1 MLKSEYYSQVHQLT
15 ITKTMIFL
23 IITLAMIITLF
34 LLRRRQPIGIAILVG
49 GIFIW
54 LCTDPTFKELK
65 DAVIQMATTPRS
77 YDLVG
82 ALYLVIC
89 LEIEL
94 RKSGCLAGMVEAL
107 SRMFSS
113 RRFTLAVMPAFLGL
127 LPSIGGARFSAPIVE
142 EASKGFEAKPEDKAA
157 INFWFRHI
165 FEFSSPLVPGMI
177 LACGIAG
184 VKIGDLIVHLGW
196 LTIVA
201 FILGWIVMVRG
212 LKQTVATRTEVS
224 SEEAKRHNMDFVLS
238 LTPVIANV
246 VLMVAFGLQAS
257 VSMII
262 VVVAMI
268 PLLMF
273 FNRHV
278 SVKEV
283 FIGALDYKMFA
294 NVICILLF
302 IALLEST
309 GVLALLVAAFESSP
323 LPVPVIIG
331 FLSFIIGLLTGIS
344 QGHVAIMMPIVA
356 GISMGDLDLVGVAMV
371 FGVAGQMV
379 TPTHL
384 CLTITVDYF
393 KSDFFKTLKPVLW
406 AQIPLALI
414 FIAVSYFTWG
424 TGWF

>member
-1 MLKSEYYSQVHQLT
+1 
-15 ITKTMIFL
+15 MIFL
-23 IITLAMIITLF
+23 IITIAMLITLF
-34 LLRRRQPIGIAILVG
+34 LLRRHQPIGIAILVG
-49 GIFIW
+49 GLFIW
-54 LCTDPTFKELK
+54 LCTDPTIKELTG
-65 DAVIQMATTPRS
+65 AVTRMLSLPRN

-89 LEIEL
+89 LEIQL

-142 EASKGFEAKPEDKAA
+142 EASKGFEVKPEDKAA

-184 VKIGDLIVHLGW
+184 VKVGDLIVHLGY
-196 LTIVA
+196 LTIAA
-201 FILGWIVMVRG
+201 FLLGWIFMVRG
-212 LKQTVATRTEVS
+212 LKQTDNIKKEISV
-224 SEEAKRHNMDFVLS
+224 EEAKRHNVDFILA

-246 VLMVAFGLQAS
+246 TLMVAFGLQAS
-257 VSMII
+257 VSMVI
-262 VVVAMI
+262 VVLAMI
-268 PLLMF
+268 PVLMA

-278 SVKEV
+278 SIKEIFV
-283 FIGALDYKMFA
+283 GALDWKMFA
-294 NVICILLF
+294 NVICILTF
-302 IALLEST
+302 IQLLDQT
-309 GVLALLVAAFESSP
+309 GVLAQLVAAFEASP

-331 FLSFIIGLLTGIS
+331 ILSFIIGLLTGIS

-356 GISMGDLDLVGVAMV
+356 GLSMGDLDLVGVAMV
-371 FGVAGQMV
+371 FGVAGQMI

-384 CLTITVDYF
+384 CFTITVNYF
-393 KSDFFKTLKPVLW
+393 KSDFFKTLKLVLL
-406 AQIPLALI
+406 AQIPLSGL
-414 FIAVSYFTWG
+414 FIVVSYFTWG
-424 TGWF
+424 KSFF

>member
-1 MLKSEYYSQVHQLT
+1 
-15 ITKTMIFL
+15 MIFL
-23 IITLAMIITLF
+23 IITLAMVITLF

-344 QGHVAIMMPIVA
+344 QGHVAIIMPIVA

-406 AQIPLALI
+406 AQIPLAII

>member
-1 MLKSEYYSQVHQLT
+1 
-15 ITKTMIFL
+15 MIFL
-23 IITLAMIITLF
+23 IITVAMVITLF
-34 LLRRRQPIGIAILVG
+34 LLRRRQPIGIAILTG
-49 GIFIW
+49 GLFIW
-54 LCTDPTFKELK
+54 LCTDPTLAELTG
-65 DAVIQMATTPRS
+65 AVTQMLSLPRN
-77 YDLVG
+77 YDLVF

-127 LPSIGGARFSAPIVE
+127 LPSIGGARFSATIVE
-142 EASKGFEAKPEDKAA
+142 EAAKGFDAKAQDKAA

-196 LTIVA
+196 LTIAA
-201 FILGWIVMVRG
+201 FLLGWIVMVRG
-212 LKQTVATRTEVS
+212 LKETSAIKKEITV
-224 SEEAKRHNMDFVLS
+224 EEAKRHNLDFILA

-257 VSMII
+257 VSMVI

-268 PLLMF
+268 PILMA
-273 FNRHV
+273 FNRYV
-278 SVKEV
+278 SVKEI

-302 IALLEST
+302 IALLDKT
-309 GVLALLVAAFESSP
+309 GVLAQLVAAFEASP
-323 LPVPVIIG
+323 LPIPVIIG
-331 FLSFIIGLLTGIS
+331 ILSFIIGLLTGIS

-356 GISMGDLDLVGVAMV
+356 GLSMGDLDLVGVAMV
-371 FGVAGQMV
+371 FGVAGQMI

-393 KSDFFKTLKPVLW
+393 KSDFFKTLKPVLM
-406 AQIPLALI
+406 AQIPLSVL
-414 FIAVSYFTWG
+414 FIVVSYFTWG
-424 TGWF
+424 KSFF

>member
-1 MLKSEYYSQVHQLT
+1 
-15 ITKTMIFL
+15 MIFL
-23 IITLAMIITLF
+23 IITLAMVITLF

-65 DAVIQMATTPRS
+65 DAVVQMATTPRS

-323 LPVPVIIG
+323 LPIPVIIG

-406 AQIPLALI
+406 AQIPLAII

>member
-1 MLKSEYYSQVHQLT
+1 M
-15 ITKTMIFL
+15 
-23 IITLAMIITLF
+23 
-34 LLRRRQPIGIAILVG
+34 RRRQPIGIAILVG

-65 DAVIQMATTPRS
+65 DAVVQMATTPRS

-113 RRFTLAVMPAFLGL
+113 RRFTVMPAFLGL

-224 SEEAKRHNMDFVLS
+224 NEEAKRHNMDFVLS

-323 LPVPVIIG
+323 LPIPVIIG

-406 AQIPLALI
+406 AQIPLAII
-414 FIAVSYFTWG
+414 FIVVSYFTWG

>member
-1 MLKSEYYSQVHQLT
+1 
-15 ITKTMIFL
+15 MIFL

-273 FNRHV
+273 FNRHI

-323 LPVPVIIG
+323 LPIPVIIG

-406 AQIPLALI
+406 AQIPLAII

>member
-1 MLKSEYYSQVHQLT
+1 MT
-15 ITKTMIFL
+15 TFL
-23 IITLAMIITLF
+23 IVVAAMVLTLV
-34 LLRRRQPIGIAILVG
+34 LLKRKIPIGVAILAG
-49 GIFIW
+49 GLFIW
-54 LCTDPTFKELK
+54 LMTGPTFAEIKN
-65 DAVIQMATTPRS
+65 AVVQMATMPRS
-77 YDLVG
+77 YDLVF

-113 RRFTLAVMPAFLGL
+113 RKFTLAVMPAFLGL
-127 LPSIGGARFSAPIVE
+127 LPSIGGARFSAPIVQ
-142 EASKGFEAKPEDKAA
+142 EAAKGFNATAEDKAA

-184 VKIGDLIVHLGW
+184 VKVGDLILYLGW
-196 LTIVA
+196 LTVAA

-212 LKQTVATRTEVS
+212 LKEDGTV
-224 SEEAKRHNMDFVLS
+224 EAKLVTRDEAHRHNWDFVLA
-238 LTPVIANV
+238 LIPVLANV
-246 VLMVAFGLQAS
+246 FLMVAFGLYAS

-262 VVVAMI
+262 VVIAMI
-268 PLLMF
+268 PILML

-283 FIGALDYKMFA
+283 FVDALDFKMFA
-294 NVICILLF
+294 NVISILLF
-302 IALLEST
+302 IQLLEST
-309 GVLALLVAAFESSP
+309 GVLGQIVSAFQASP
-323 LPVPVIIG
+323 LPIPVIIAL
-331 FLSFIIGLLTGIS
+331 LSFFIGMLTGLS

-356 GISMGDLDLVGVAMV
+356 AISPGNLDLVAIAMV
-371 FGVAGQMV
+371 FGVAGQMI

-393 KSDFFKTLKPVLW
+393 KSDFFKTLKPVLY
-406 AQIPLALI
+406 AQIPLSIL
-414 FIAVSYFTWG
+414 FAVVTYFVY
-424 TGWF
+424 

>member
-1 MLKSEYYSQVHQLT
+1 
-15 ITKTMIFL
+15 MIFL
-23 IITLAMIITLF
+23 IITLAMVITLF

-142 EASKGFEAKPEDKAA
+142 EASKGFEAKPEDTAA

-323 LPVPVIIG
+323 LPIPVIIG

-406 AQIPLALI
+406 AQIPLAII
-414 FIAVSYFTWG
+414 FIVVSYFTWG

>member
-1 MLKSEYYSQVHQLT
+1 
-15 ITKTMIFL
+15 MIFL

-356 GISMGDLDLVGVAMV
+356 GISMGDLNLVGVAMV

>member
-1 MLKSEYYSQVHQLT
+1 
-15 ITKTMIFL
+15 MIFL
-23 IITLAMIITLF
+23 IITVAMVITLF
-34 LLRRRQPIGIAILVG
+34 LLRRRQPIGIAILTG
-49 GIFIW
+49 GLFIW
-54 LCTDPTFKELK
+54 LCTDPTFGELTG
-65 DAVIQMATTPRS
+65 AVTQMLSLPRN
-77 YDLVG
+77 YDLVF

-142 EASKGFEAKPEDKAA
+142 EAAKGFDAKAQDKAA

-196 LTIVA
+196 LTIAA
-201 FILGWIVMVRG
+201 FLLGWIVMVRG
-212 LKQTVATRTEVS
+212 LKETSAIKKEITV
-224 SEEAKRHNMDFVLS
+224 EEAKRHNLDFILA

-257 VSMII
+257 VSMVI

-268 PLLMF
+268 PILMA
-273 FNRHV
+273 FNRYV
-278 SVKEV
+278 SVKEI

-302 IALLEST
+302 IALLDKT
-309 GVLALLVAAFESSP
+309 GVLAQLVAAFEASP
-323 LPVPVIIG
+323 LPIPVIIG
-331 FLSFIIGLLTGIS
+331 ILSFIIGLLTGIS

-356 GISMGDLDLVGVAMV
+356 GLSMGDLDLVGVAMV
-371 FGVAGQMV
+371 FGVAGQMI

-393 KSDFFKTLKPVLW
+393 KSDFFKTLKPVLM
-406 AQIPLALI
+406 AQIPLSVL
-414 FIAVSYFTWG
+414 FIVVSYFTWG
-424 TGWF
+424 KSFF

>member
-1 MLKSEYYSQVHQLT
+1 
-15 ITKTMIFL
+15 MIFL
-23 IITLAMIITLF
+23 IITIAMLITLF
-34 LLRRRQPIGIAILVG
+34 LLRRHQPIGIAILVG
-49 GIFIW
+49 GLFIW
-54 LCTDPTFKELK
+54 LCTDPTIKELTG
-65 DAVIQMATTPRS
+65 AVTRMLSLPRN

-89 LEIEL
+89 LEIQL

-142 EASKGFEAKPEDKAA
+142 EASKGFEVKPEDKAA

-184 VKIGDLIVHLGW
+184 VKVGDLIVHLGY
-196 LTIVA
+196 LTIAA
-201 FILGWIVMVRG
+201 FLLGWIFMVRG
-212 LKQTVATRTEVS
+212 LKQTDNIKKEISV
-224 SEEAKRHNMDFVLS
+224 EEAKRHNVDFILA

-246 VLMVAFGLQAS
+246 TLMVAFGLQAS
-257 VSMII
+257 VSMVI
-262 VVVAMI
+262 VVLAMI
-268 PLLMF
+268 PVLMA

-278 SVKEV
+278 SIKEIFV
-283 FIGALDYKMFA
+283 GALDWKMFA
-294 NVICILLF
+294 NVICILTF
-302 IALLEST
+302 IQLLDQT
-309 GVLALLVAAFESSP
+309 GVLAQLVAAFEASP

-331 FLSFIIGLLTGIS
+331 ILSFIIGLLTGIS

-356 GISMGDLDLVGVAMV
+356 GLSMGDLDLVGVAMV
-371 FGVAGQMV
+371 FGVAGQMI

-384 CLTITVDYF
+384 CFTITVDYF
-393 KSDFFKTLKPVLW
+393 KSDFFKTLKLVLL
-406 AQIPLALI
+406 AQIPLSAL
-414 FIAVSYFTWG
+414 FIVVSYFTWG
-424 TGWF
+424 KSFF

>member
-1 MLKSEYYSQVHQLT
+1 
-15 ITKTMIFL
+15 MIFL
-23 IITLAMIITLF
+23 IITLAMVITLF

-406 AQIPLALI
+406 AQIPLAII
-414 FIAVSYFTWG
+414 FIVVSYFTWG

>member
-1 MLKSEYYSQVHQLT
+1 
-15 ITKTMIFL
+15 MIFL

-54 LCTDPTFKELK
+54 LCTDPTIKELK
-65 DAVIQMATTPRS
+65 DAVIQMTTTPRS
-77 YDLVG
+77 YDLIG

-212 LKQTVATRTEVS
+212 LKQTEATKKSVS
-224 SEEAKRHNMDFVLS
+224 VEEAKRHNMDFILA

-371 FGVAGQMV
+371 FGVAGQMI

-406 AQIPLALI
+406 AQIPLSLI
-414 FIAVSYFTWG
+414 FIVVSYFTWG
-424 TGWF
+424 QGWF

>member
-1 MLKSEYYSQVHQLT
+1 
-15 ITKTMIFL
+15 MIFL

-54 LCTDPTFKELK
+54 LCTDPTIKELK
-65 DAVIQMATTPRS
+65 DAVIQMTTTPRS
-77 YDLVG
+77 YDLIG

-212 LKQTVATRTEVS
+212 LKQTEATKKSVS
-224 SEEAKRHNMDFVLS
+224 VEEAKRHNMDFILA

-356 GISMGDLDLVGVAMV
+356 GISMGGLDLVGVAMV
-371 FGVAGQMV
+371 FGVAGQMI

-406 AQIPLALI
+406 AQIPLSLI
-414 FIAVSYFTWG
+414 FIVVSYFTWG
-424 TGWF
+424 QGWF

>member
-1 MLKSEYYSQVHQLT
+1 
-15 ITKTMIFL
+15 MIFL
-23 IITLAMIITLF
+23 IITIAMLITLF
-34 LLRRRQPIGIAILVG
+34 LLRRHQPIGIAILVG
-49 GIFIW
+49 GLFIW
-54 LCTDPTFKELK
+54 LCTDPTIKELTG
-65 DAVIQMATTPRS
+65 AVTRMLSLPRN

-89 LEIEL
+89 LEIQL

-142 EASKGFEAKPEDKAA
+142 EASKGFEVKPEDKAA

-184 VKIGDLIVHLGW
+184 VKVGDLIVHLGY
-196 LTIVA
+196 LTIAA
-201 FILGWIVMVRG
+201 FLLGWIFMVRG
-212 LKQTVATRTEVS
+212 LKQTDNIKKEISVQ
-224 SEEAKRHNMDFVLS
+224 EAKRHNVDFILA

-246 VLMVAFGLQAS
+246 TLMVAFGLQAS
-257 VSMII
+257 VSMVI
-262 VVVAMI
+262 VVLAMI
-268 PLLMF
+268 PVLMA

-278 SVKEV
+278 SIKEIFV
-283 FIGALDYKMFA
+283 GALDWKMFA
-294 NVICILLF
+294 NVICILTF
-302 IALLEST
+302 IQLLDQT
-309 GVLALLVAAFESSP
+309 GVLAQLVAAFEASP

-331 FLSFIIGLLTGIS
+331 ILSFIIGLLTGIS

-356 GISMGDLDLVGVAMV
+356 GLSMGDLDLVGVAMV
-371 FGVAGQMV
+371 FGVAGQMI

-384 CLTITVDYF
+384 CFTITVDYF
-393 KSDFFKTLKPVLW
+393 KSDFFKTLKLVLL
-406 AQIPLALI
+406 AQIPLSGL
-414 FIAVSYFTWG
+414 FIVISYFTWG
-424 TGWF
+424 KSFF

>member
-1 MLKSEYYSQVHQLT
+1 
-15 ITKTMIFL
+15 MIFL

-406 AQIPLALI
+406 AQIPLAII
-414 FIAVSYFTWG
+414 FIVVSYFTWG

>member
-1 MLKSEYYSQVHQLT
+1 
-15 ITKTMIFL
+15 MIFL

-406 AQIPLALI
+406 AQIPLAII
-414 FIAVSYFTWG
+414 FIVVSYFTWG
-424 TGWF
+424 TSWF

>member
-1 MLKSEYYSQVHQLT
+1 MT
-15 ITKTMIFL
+15 TFL
-23 IITLAMIITLF
+23 IVVAAMVLTLV
-34 LLRRRQPIGIAILVG
+34 LLKRKIPIGVAILAG
-49 GIFIW
+49 GLFIW
-54 LCTDPTFKELK
+54 LMTGPTFAEIKN
-65 DAVIQMATTPRS
+65 AVVQMATMPRS
-77 YDLVG
+77 YDLVF

-113 RRFTLAVMPAFLGL
+113 RKFTLAVMPAFLGL
-127 LPSIGGARFSAPIVE
+127 LPSIGGARFSAPIVQ
-142 EASKGFEAKPEDKAA
+142 EAAKGFNATAEDKAA

-184 VKIGDLIVHLGW
+184 VKIGDLIIYLGW
-196 LTIVA
+196 LTIAA

-212 LKQTVATRTEVS
+212 LKEDGTVESKLVTR
-224 SEEAKRHNMDFVLS
+224 EEAHRHNWDFILS
-238 LTPVIANV
+238 LIPVLANV
-246 VLMVAFGLQAS
+246 FLMVAFGLYAS

-262 VVVAMI
+262 VVIVMI
-268 PLLMF
+268 PILML

-283 FIGALDYKMFA
+283 FIDALDFKMFA
-294 NVICILLF
+294 NVISILLF
-302 IALLEST
+302 IQLLEST
-309 GVLALLVAAFESSP
+309 GVLGQIVEAFQASP
-323 LPVPVIIG
+323 LPIPVIIAL
-331 FLSFIIGLLTGIS
+331 LSFFIGMLTGLS

-356 GISMGDLDLVGVAMV
+356 AISPGNLDLVAIAMV
-371 FGVAGQMV
+371 FGVAGQMI

-393 KSDFFKTLKPVLW
+393 KSDFFKTLKPVLY
-406 AQIPLALI
+406 AQIPLSIL
-414 FIAVSYFTWG
+414 FAVVTYFVY
-424 TGWF
+424 

>member
-1 MLKSEYYSQVHQLT
+1 
-15 ITKTMIFL
+15 MIFL

-212 LKQTVATRTEVS
+212 LKQNVAARTEVS

-323 LPVPVIIG
+323 LPIPVIIG

-406 AQIPLALI
+406 AQIPLAII

>member
-1 MLKSEYYSQVHQLT
+1 
-15 ITKTMIFL
+15 MIFL

-278 SVKEV
+278 SVREV

-323 LPVPVIIG
+323 LPIPVIIG

-406 AQIPLALI
+406 AQIPLAII
-414 FIAVSYFTWG
+414 FIVVSYFTWG

>member
-1 MLKSEYYSQVHQLT
+1 
-15 ITKTMIFL
+15 MIFL

-54 LCTDPTFKELK
+54 LCTDPTIKELK
-65 DAVIQMATTPRS
+65 DAVIQMTTTPRS
-77 YDLVG
+77 YDLIG

-212 LKQTVATRTEVS
+212 LKQTEATKKSVS
-224 SEEAKRHNMDFVLS
+224 VEEAKRHNMDFILA

-331 FLSFIIGLLTGIS
+331 FLSFLIGLLTGIS
-344 QGHVAIMMPIVA
+344 QGHVAILMPIVA
-356 GISMGDLDLVGVAMV
+356 GSSMGDLDLVGVAMV
-371 FGVAGQMV
+371 FGVAGQMI

-406 AQIPLALI
+406 AQIPLSLI
-414 FIAVSYFTWG
+414 FIVVSYFTWG
-424 TGWF
+424 QGWF

>member
-1 MLKSEYYSQVHQLT
+1 
-15 ITKTMIFL
+15 MIFL

-278 SVKEV
+278 SVREV

-393 KSDFFKTLKPVLW
+393 KSDFFTTLKPVLW
-406 AQIPLALI
+406 AQIPLTII

-424 TGWF
+424 

>member
-1 MLKSEYYSQVHQLT
+1 
-15 ITKTMIFL
+15 MIFL
-23 IITLAMIITLF
+23 IITSAMVITLF

-323 LPVPVIIG
+323 LPIPVIIG

-406 AQIPLALI
+406 AQIPLAII

>member
-1 MLKSEYYSQVHQLT
+1 
-15 ITKTMIFL
+15 MIFL

-34 LLRRRQPIGIAILVG
+34 LLRRRQAIGIAILVG

-406 AQIPLALI
+406 AQIPLAII
-414 FIAVSYFTWG
+414 FIVVSYFTWG

>member
-1 MLKSEYYSQVHQLT
+1 
-15 ITKTMIFL
+15 MIFL
-23 IITLAMIITLF
+23 IITLAMVITLF

-65 DAVIQMATTPRS
+65 DAVVQMATTPRS

-323 LPVPVIIG
+323 LPIPVIIG

-406 AQIPLALI
+406 AQIPLAII
-414 FIAVSYFTWG
+414 FIVVSYFTWG

>member
-1 MLKSEYYSQVHQLT
+1 
-15 ITKTMIFL
+15 MIFL
-23 IITLAMIITLF
+23 IITVAMVITLF
-34 LLRRRQPIGIAILVG
+34 LLRRRQPIGIAILTG
-49 GIFIW
+49 GLFIW
-54 LCTDPTFKELK
+54 LCTDPTLAELTG
-65 DAVIQMATTPRS
+65 AVTQMLSLPRN
-77 YDLVG
+77 YDLVF

-142 EASKGFEAKPEDKAA
+142 EAAKGFDAKAQDKAA

-196 LTIVA
+196 LTIAA
-201 FILGWIVMVRG
+201 FLLGWIVMVRG
-212 LKQTVATRTEVS
+212 LKETSAIKKEITV
-224 SEEAKRHNMDFVLS
+224 EEAKRHNLDFILA

-268 PLLMF
+268 PILMA
-273 FNRHV
+273 FNRYV
-278 SVKEV
+278 SVKEI

-302 IALLEST
+302 IALLDKT
-309 GVLALLVAAFESSP
+309 GVLAQLVAAFEASP
-323 LPVPVIIG
+323 LPIPVIIG
-331 FLSFIIGLLTGIS
+331 ILSFIIGLLTGIS

-356 GISMGDLDLVGVAMV
+356 GLSMGDLDLVGVAMV
-371 FGVAGQMV
+371 FGVAGQMI

-393 KSDFFKTLKPVLW
+393 KSDFFKTLKPVLM
-406 AQIPLALI
+406 AQIPLSVL
-414 FIAVSYFTWG
+414 FILVSYFTWG
-424 TGWF
+424 KSFF

>member
-1 MLKSEYYSQVHQLT
+1 
-15 ITKTMIFL
+15 MIFL
-23 IITLAMIITLF
+23 IITLAMVITLF

-406 AQIPLALI
+406 AQIPLAII